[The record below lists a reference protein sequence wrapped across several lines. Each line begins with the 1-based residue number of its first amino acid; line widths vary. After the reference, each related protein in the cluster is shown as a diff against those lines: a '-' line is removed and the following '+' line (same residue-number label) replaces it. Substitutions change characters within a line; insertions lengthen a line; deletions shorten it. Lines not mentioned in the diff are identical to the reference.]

1 MSSTD
6 PALAYSSRY
15 PGAEAPTYAGFLLR
29 FVATIIDS
37 LLFAAIAAPVVHFYY
52 GFEYWTTQDESFVR
66 GTPDFLMTWVF
77 PAVATVMFWVYRR
90 ATPGKMLFNL
100 EVVDAGTGTSVTT
113 GRLILRYVSYLLS
126 ALPLCLGFIWVL
138 FDKRKQGWH
147 DKIAGTLV
155 IRRPRKN

>member
-6 PALAYSSRY
+6 PALAVSNRY

-29 FVATIIDS
+29 FVAVIIDS
-37 LLFAAIAAPVVHFYY
+37 MLFAAIAAPVLHHFY
-52 GFEYWTTQDESFVR
+52 GFEYWVEKSPELSR
-66 GTPDFLMTWVF
+66 GTPDRLMSWVF
-77 PAVATVMFWVYRR
+77 PAVATILFWVYRR

-100 EVVDAGTGTSVTT
+100 EVVDADTGSSVST
-113 GRLILRYVSYLLS
+113 GRLILRYFSYFLS

-155 IRRPRKN
+155 IRRPRA